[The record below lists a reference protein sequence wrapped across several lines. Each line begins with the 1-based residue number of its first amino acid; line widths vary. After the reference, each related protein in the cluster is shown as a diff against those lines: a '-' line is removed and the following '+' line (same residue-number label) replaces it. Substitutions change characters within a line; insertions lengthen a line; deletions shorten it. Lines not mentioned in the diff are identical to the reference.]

1 LASSRQ
7 FPGELQEGDLVGGT
21 CTVLDYIGRGA
32 MGHVYRVRHNTLNAE
47 YALKMLSREQANEEA
62 SRLFQ
67 REAGAIKILSHPNVV
82 RIYDIGLH
90 GGALPFYA
98 MELLQGRDLGKIIR
112 DSGPLSPTQAASI
125 FIEVCA
131 GLGYVHER
139 GIIHSDIKPSNIF
152 VLDKVGASGAK
163 VKVVDFG
170 IVSFTRTK
178 YSDDQSEDIHG
189 TPFYM
194 SPEQCMGQSVD
205 SRSDIYSLGCT
216 MFEALTG
223 NLPFIGKNPNETM
236 EMQVRDKAPTLS
248 EKAGGHEFPEVLEA
262 IIAKTMAK
270 EPAERYQTM
279 AQLAQELGGVISS
292 AKWSMA
298 MTPGSN
304 PAAQPNGPE
313 KSKIQKSK
321 AMIIGAAAVAGIA
334 VLGGIAMLCAPH
346 GKTDPKAAKTP
357 GADAG
362 HSKGPSPGAKPET
375 PIIPGPSDEMP
386 TGQKVTTSLISK
398 RPFSSNVIVGG
409 KMFRMF
415 DMPTDVV
422 VGLFRTRQSEPPV
435 RACGLLKYPM
445 TAHITFTPSDIVG
458 KYPDCLKRFQPGD
471 IHSLKL
477 YPEVCNDQIFKAT
490 ANIADVKRL
499 SVAGCKQLT
508 DASYET
514 LKSFGKLTW
523 FDASETNLG
532 GTQLA
537 QAGIWSKI
545 EVMTLSSANNVIPVL
560 TELESSKQLQRLVL
574 SKSKLTSEDIKAI
587 SKLPQL
593 TELDISQ
600 NKLTKQDLVTLGTLV
615 HLTDLHI
622 AETGLTGS
630 DLEPLKKFKYLVYLD
645 LSGDH
650 LTSKDLANLI
660 EMFELTELDL
670 QDTDLD
676 ASIVDVLRG
685 YGSLKKLHIGSKKL
699 KRGDL
704 EKIRDGLPLV
714 RVN

>member
-1 LASSRQ
+1 
-7 FPGELQEGDLVGGT
+7 
-21 CTVLDYIGRGA
+21 

-47 YALKMLSREQANEEA
+47 YALKMLSEEQANEEA

-90 GGALPFYA
+90 GGKLPYYA
-98 MELLQGRDLGKIIR
+98 MELLVGRDLGRIIR

-125 FIEVCA
+125 FMEVCA

-152 VLDKVGASGAK
+152 ILDKVGASGAK

-178 YSDDQSEDIHG
+178 NSDNQSEDIHG

-194 SPEQCMGQSVD
+194 SPEQCMGQPLD
-205 SRSDIYSLGCT
+205 ARSDIYSLGLT

-223 NLPFIGKNPNETM
+223 NLAFVGKSPTETM
-236 EMQVRDKAPTLS
+236 EMQVRNTAPTLS
-248 EKAGGHEFPEVLEA
+248 EKAGGHEFPEVLET

-270 EPAERYQTM
+270 EPADRYQTM
-279 AQLAQELGGVISS
+279 DQLSQALAEVISA
-292 AKWSMA
+292 AKWSKA
-298 MTPGSN
+298 MTPAGA
-304 PAAQPNGPE
+304 PAAQTAQPGSQAQ
-313 KSKIQKSK
+313 SKTPKSK

-334 VLGGIAMLCAPH
+334 VIGGIAMLCTPH
-346 GKTDPKAAKTP
+346 AKTDTKAGAAKD
-357 GADAG
+357 ADTG
-362 HSKGPSPGAKPET
+362 HPLGPLPSVGSGLQK
-375 PIIPGPSDEMP
+375 PIIPGASDEMP
-386 TGQKVTTSLISK
+386 TGQKVTVSLMSK

-422 VGLFRTRQSEPPV
+422 IGLFRTRQSEPPV

-445 TAHITFTPSDIVG
+445 TTHITYTPSDIVG

-471 IHSLKL
+471 IHSLRF
-477 YPEVCNDQIFKAT
+477 YPQACNDQILRAT
-490 ANIADVKRL
+490 TNIGGVKRL
-499 SVAGCKQLT
+499 SLAGCNELT

-514 LKSFGKLTW
+514 LKSFSDLTW
-523 FDASETNLG
+523 FDASDTNLG
-532 GTQLA
+532 GPQLA

-545 EVMTLSSANNVIPVL
+545 EVMTLSSANSVTPL
-560 TELESSKQLQRLVL
+560 LEQLKGSKQLQRLGL
-574 SKSKLTSEDIKAI
+574 SKSNLGAEEIHAI
-587 SKLPQL
+587 AKLPQL

-600 NKLTKQDLVTLGTLV
+600 NKLSKQDLITLGTLN
-615 HLTDLHI
+615 HLTDLNI
-622 AETGLTGS
+622 AETGLTGP
-630 DLEPLKKFKYLVYLD
+630 DLEPLKNFRYLVHLD
-645 LSGDH
+645 LSGNH
-650 LTSKDLANLI
+650 LTNKDLANLI
-660 EMFELTELDL
+660 DAVDLIELDL
-670 QDTDLD
+670 KDTDLD

-685 YGSLKKLHIGSKKL
+685 HVSLKKLHIGSKQM
-699 KRGDL
+699 KRRDL

-714 RVN
+714 KVN